1 MRLRLG
7 PFICA
12 LLLVLSPLGQAQKLL
27 FRYQDDQGRMVLND
41 TLPPSAVTRGYQI
54 IRPDGQVVKTVDPAL
69 PPAEVK
75 AAQIARE
82 KAEQQKKWDE
92 SLLLRY
98 SDIEDIKEAKK
109 RAVNDIQVRISILKG
124 NRNYLKT
131 QVEREVERA
140 AAAERNGQEVSDE
153 QLKAIKTLK
162 QQLSDVEELVDIRER
177 EKNETADQFD
187 RDMARFATLLNEIGN
202 PRK

>member
-1 MRLRLG
+1 M
-7 PFICA
+7 
-12 LLLVLSPLGQAQKLL
+12 
-27 FRYQDDQGRMVLND
+27 LND

-69 PPAEVK
+69 PPAEIK